1 MYAIADLPLCARSI
15 TRSIIYKSV
24 PPRLQHHWRA
34 ELCRMLERW
43 PRSLVGEFGLDRA
56 ARVPGTSRKTNFEH
70 QMALVRE
77 QMEVA
82 AEYQRPVCT

>member
-1 MYAIADLPLCARSI
+1 
-15 TRSIIYKSV
+15 
-24 PPRLQHHWRA
+24 
-34 ELCRMLERW
+34 MLERW
-43 PRSLVGEFGLDRA
+43 PRSIVGEFGLDRA

-82 AEYQRPVCT
+82 AEYQRPVRA